1 MCAPWRILWKSGN
14 SKLGCLGGS
23 LEVGNRN
30 VEAAMKKSKNKL
42 ICEIDSLDKL
52 FEQRLLNE
60 DERAK
65 RSWQGLS

>member
-1 MCAPWRILWKSGN
+1 
-14 SKLGCLGGS
+14 
-23 LEVGNRN
+23 
-30 VEAAMKKSKNKL
+30 MKKSKNKL